1 QRLGVSRGVVGTR
14 PRGGGDF
21 CVGPRAQKLRTCAH
35 RSGHHGQQSPSA
47 VVQPGIAPSA
57 SPAGAARDRAG
68 GVAGASSQSSAPVGC
83 FSGLRAKVRR
93 RPATRAPRPR
103 TAGRMPP
110 ESGPRLARGPGR
122 SRSVLGLPLECQ
134 PAADQSSVRDAF
146 VHP

>member
-68 GVAGASSQSSAPVGC
+68 GVAGASSQ
-83 FSGLRAKVRR
+83 AKVRR

>member
-1 QRLGVSRGVVGTR
+1 EEEGEGEGEEEEGHGGTAR
-14 PRGGGDF
+14 NF

-68 GVAGASSQSSAPVGC
+68 GV
-83 FSGLRAKVRR
+83 VRR

>member
-1 QRLGVSRGVVGTR
+1 AHSMCAATTWRL
-14 PRGGGDF
+14 
-21 CVGPRAQKLRTCAH
+21 PRADAT
-35 RSGHHGQQSPSA
+35 
-47 VVQPGIAPSA
+47 
-57 SPAGAARDRAG
+57 
-68 GVAGASSQSSAPVGC
+68 SAPVC
-83 FSGLRAKVRR
+83 TSLRAPRPAVTLGGGATWDRALRLPRRGGPRSAKVRR

>member
-1 QRLGVSRGVVGTR
+1 SQHVRRNDLASPVASSALD
-14 PRGGGDF
+14 PEEEEEEEEEE
-21 CVGPRAQKLRTCAH
+21 
-35 RSGHHGQQSPSA
+35 QSPSA